1 MSKKITRLTLI
12 NTNAR
17 SLKPKLNSL
26 IDCMNETDT
35 HIAIVTESWFRD
47 GPQLEA
53 DKEDL
58 ILGSG
63 IGLLCMNRPTRTR
76 TQSIQYT
83 N

>member
-1 MSKKITRLTLI
+1 MSKKMTRLTLI

-35 HIAIVTESWFRD
+35 HIAIVTESWLWD
-47 GPQLEA
+47 GLQLEA
-53 DKEDL
+53 DREDL

-63 IGLLCMNRPTRTR
+63 IGL
-76 TQSIQYT
+76 
-83 N
+83 